1 VQSSVAGSP
10 RRFIG
15 FVDLRRRSL
24 ESGCFQSFR
33 GVQGTGSPRH
43 STGFARRV
51 RQINEG
57 AVWMKLMTFTA
68 PTPAQALKAAQLECG
83 EDALVVST
91 KQIRK
96 KSLTQ
101 PALYEVVVAIED
113 NPPAKSKK
121 DTRRVRPSSEKE
133 SEPKRSASKESDD
146 EVLLNISEA
155 ARQISQIANVASVSR
170 RPKVHVEVEEES
182 PSRGSGVEIDELK
195 AIKGE
200 LLKLSDKVKLIQ
212 NMVWEEK
219 RPAGSGT
226 VPPEFAEIYRI
237 AKNSGMDPVHL
248 DEIMR
253 LTLEH
258 MPLQMRS
265 STKTVRRYFKTL
277 LRKMVPVRIERELV
291 PPQKRIM
298 MLVGPTGVGKTT
310 TLAKLAARYA
320 YMMEK
325 KYKVGIITLDTY
337 RIGAV
342 EQLMQYAKMMRIGIE
357 AVVDP
362 PEFITA
368 LQTLQHMDII
378 LIDTVGSSQ
387 YDKQKIEK
395 LQQFL
400 STHTDVGI
408 DVSLVMGAPTKLED
422 LRAIYNNFSLL
433 GIDTLIF
440 TKLDETRGF
449 GNIFSLVYETEKP
462 VSYLST
468 GQEVP
473 DDLMCAD
480 SDYLVECLMES
491 MARKEGR

>member
-1 VQSSVAGSP
+1 
-10 RRFIG
+10 
-15 FVDLRRRSL
+15 
-24 ESGCFQSFR
+24 
-33 GVQGTGSPRH
+33 
-43 STGFARRV
+43 
-51 RQINEG
+51 
-57 AVWMKLMTFTA
+57 MKLMTFTA
-68 PTPAQALKAAQLECG
+68 PTPAQALKMAQQQCG

-101 PALYEVVVAIED
+101 SSLYEVVVAIE
-113 NPPAKSKK
+113 
-121 DTRRVRPSSEKE
+121 E
-133 SEPKRSASKESDD
+133 ASKAKRNRPKSGTGRADGFSDAKEEAPRQAKRAETKRRKRAID
-146 EVLLNISEA
+146 DSEEILVNISEA
-155 ARQISQIANVASVSR
+155 ARQISKIAQVEKSTPPEETKRTRVHTREQGRDVALSVS
-170 RPKVHVEVEEES
+170 PQEVE
-182 PSRGSGVEIDELK
+182 ELK
-195 AIKGE
+195 AIRSE
-200 LLKLSDKVKLIQ
+200 LSKLTDKVKLIQ

-219 RPAGSGT
+219 KPVASGAI
-226 VPPEFAEIYRI
+226 PPEFAEIYRI
-237 AKNSGMDPVHL
+237 AKKSGMDPQHL

-253 LTLEH
+253 LTLQH
-258 MPLQMRS
+258 MPMQMRTS
-265 STKTVRRYFKTL
+265 SETVRRYFQTL
-277 LRKMVPVRIERELV
+277 LRKMVPVRMEAKLV
-291 PPQKRIM
+291 PPQKKIM

-320 YMMEK
+320 YMVEK

-368 LQTLQHMDII
+368 LQALQHMDII

-387 YDKQKIEK
+387 YDKEKIDK

-400 STHTDVGI
+400 SSHTDIGI
-408 DVSLVMGAPTKLED
+408 DVNLVLGAPTKLED
-422 LRAIYNNFSLL
+422 LRIIYQNFSTL

-440 TKLDETRGF
+440 TKLDETDGF
-449 GNIFSLVYETEKP
+449 GNLFSLVYETEKP

-473 DDLMCAD
+473 DDLLRAD
-480 SDYLVECLMES
+480 SDYLVRSLM
-491 MARKEGR
+491 MGRARKGSA

>member
-1 VQSSVAGSP
+1 
-10 RRFIG
+10 
-15 FVDLRRRSL
+15 
-24 ESGCFQSFR
+24 
-33 GVQGTGSPRH
+33 
-43 STGFARRV
+43 
-51 RQINEG
+51 
-57 AVWMKLMTFTA
+57 MKLMTFTA
-68 PTPAQALKAAQLECG
+68 PTPAQALKAAQKECG

-101 PALYEVVVAIED
+101 PALYEVVVAVED
-113 NPPAKSKK
+113 VPTKRKAEKKRDEEKTEKKS
-121 DTRRVRPSSEKE
+121 DTRMMENPE
-133 SEPKRSASKESDD
+133 
-146 EVLLNISEA
+146 EVLVNISEA
-155 ARQISQIANVASVSR
+155 ARQISEIANVTKPETKKRA
-170 RPKVHVEVEEES
+170 KFDIKEEPLTTSEAKK
-182 PSRGSGVEIDELK
+182 EMEELQ

-200 LLKLSDKVKLIQ
+200 LFKLADKVKLIQ

-219 RPAGSGT
+219 KPAT
-226 VPPEFAEIYRI
+226 HTIPPEFAEIYRI
-237 AKNSGMDPVHL
+237 AKTSGMDGAHL

-258 MPLQMRS
+258 MPLQMRMS
-265 STKTVRRYFKTL
+265 SQTVRRYFRTL
-277 LRKMVPVRIERELV
+277 LRKMVPVRLEQELV
-291 PPQKRIM
+291 PPQKKVM

-320 YMMEK
+320 YLMEK

-387 YDKQKIEK
+387 YDKEKIDK

-400 STHTDVGI
+400 ASNNDVGI
-408 DVSLVMGAPTKLED
+408 DVNLVMGAPTKLED
-422 LRAIYNNFSLL
+422 MRAIYRNFSPL

-462 VSYLST
+462 VSYFSV

-480 SDYLVECLMES
+480 SDYLVEALMEGEVKKV
-491 MARKEGR
+491 RE

>member
-1 VQSSVAGSP
+1 
-10 RRFIG
+10 
-15 FVDLRRRSL
+15 
-24 ESGCFQSFR
+24 
-33 GVQGTGSPRH
+33 
-43 STGFARRV
+43 
-51 RQINEG
+51 
-57 AVWMKLMTFTA
+57 MTR
-68 PTPAQALKAAQLECG
+68 PEPSRKAKFEIKEEPVTT
-83 EDALVVST
+83 EDA
-91 KQIRK
+91 K
-96 KSLTQ
+96 K
-101 PALYEVVVAIED
+101 EME
-113 NPPAKSKK
+113 
-121 DTRRVRPSSEKE
+121 
-133 SEPKRSASKESDD
+133 
-146 EVLLNISEA
+146 
-155 ARQISQIANVASVSR
+155 
-170 RPKVHVEVEEES
+170 
-182 PSRGSGVEIDELK
+182 ELK
-195 AIKGE
+195 AIKSE
-200 LLKLSDKVKLIQ
+200 LFKLADKVKLIQ

-219 RPAGSGT
+219 KPLSGSI
-226 VPPEFAEIYRI
+226 PPEFAEIYRI
-237 AKNSGMDPVHL
+237 AKASGMDSVHL

-258 MPLQMRS
+258 MPLQMRMS
-265 STKTVRRYFKTL
+265 SKTVRRYFRTL
-277 LRKMVPVRIERELV
+277 LRKMVPVRLEQDLV
-291 PPQKRIM
+291 PPQKKIM

-320 YMMEK
+320 YLMEK

-387 YDKQKIEK
+387 YDKEKIDK

-400 STHTDVGI
+400 ASNNEVGI
-408 DVSLVMGAPTKLED
+408 DVNLVMGAPTKLED
-422 LRAIYNNFSLL
+422 LRAIYRNFSPL

-462 VSYLST
+462 ISYLSV

-480 SDYLVECLMES
+480 SDYLVESLME
-491 MARKEGR
+491 GRAKKGGA

>member
-1 VQSSVAGSP
+1 
-10 RRFIG
+10 
-15 FVDLRRRSL
+15 
-24 ESGCFQSFR
+24 
-33 GVQGTGSPRH
+33 
-43 STGFARRV
+43 
-51 RQINEG
+51 
-57 AVWMKLMTFTA
+57 MKLMTFTA
-68 PTPAQALKAAQLECG
+68 PSPAQALKAAQKECG
-83 EDALVVST
+83 EEALVVST

-96 KSLTQ
+96 KTLTQ

-113 NPPAKSKK
+113 RPQKAAPRQSMQSASAKKRDS
-121 DTRRVRPSSEKE
+121 TATAA
-133 SEPKRSASKESDD
+133 PKRSRSSRQEAED
-146 EVLLNISEA
+146 VLLNISEA
-155 ARQISQIANVASVSR
+155 AKEISKIANVAPAKQASKSK
-170 RPKVHVEVEEES
+170 PAFKVTEES
-182 PSRGSGVEIDELK
+182 VAVEAKESEALK
-195 AIKGE
+195 AIRKE
-200 LLKLSDKVKLIQ
+200 LTGLADRVKLIQ

-219 RPAGSGT
+219 KPAGGAI
-226 VPPEFAEIYRI
+226 PPEFAEIYRI
-237 AKNSGMDPVHL
+237 AKQSGMDPLHL

-265 STKTVRRYFKTL
+265 SSETVRRYFRTL
-277 LRKMVPVRIERELV
+277 LRKMVPVRLERPLV
-291 PPQKRIM
+291 PPQKKIM

-320 YMMEK
+320 YLMDK

-362 PEFITA
+362 PEFLTA
-368 LQTLQHMDII
+368 LQTLSHMDII

-387 YDKQKIEK
+387 YDKEKIEK

-400 STHTDVGI
+400 ATNHDVGI

-422 LRAIYNNFSLL
+422 LRAIYRNFSPL

-462 VSYLST
+462 VSYLSV

-473 DDLMCAD
+473 DDLMVAD
-480 SDYLVECLMES
+480 SDYLVECMMEGRARQP
-491 MARKEGR
+491 ARKPDGQGGAK

>member
-1 VQSSVAGSP
+1 
-10 RRFIG
+10 
-15 FVDLRRRSL
+15 
-24 ESGCFQSFR
+24 
-33 GVQGTGSPRH
+33 
-43 STGFARRV
+43 
-51 RQINEG
+51 
-57 AVWMKLMTFTA
+57 MKLMTFTA
-68 PTPAQALKAAQLECG
+68 PTPAQALKAAQQQCG

-96 KSLTQ
+96 KSLSQ

-113 NPPAKSKK
+113 TPPAKKRKK
-121 DTRRVRPSSEKE
+121 RETASAKETTEHAGRRKSEQLDD
-133 SEPKRSASKESDD
+133 SED
-146 EVLLNISEA
+146 VLVNISKA
-155 ARQISQIANVASVSR
+155 AREISQIANVSSSASPR
-170 RPKVHVEVEEES
+170 RPKVKIEVEEEDDFA
-182 PSRGSGVEIDELK
+182 PDKRIEMEELK
-195 AIKGE
+195 DIKGE
-200 LLKLSDKVKLIQ
+200 LLKLSDKIKLIQ

-219 RPAGSGT
+219 KPLQPGMI
-226 VPPEFAEIYRI
+226 PPEFAEIYRI
-237 AKNSGMDPVHL
+237 AKNSGMDSVHL

-277 LRKMVPVRIERELV
+277 LRKMVPVRIEREFS
-291 PPQKRIM
+291 PPQKRIL

-362 PEFITA
+362 PEFLTA

-400 STHTDVGI
+400 STHTDIGI

-422 LRAIYNNFSLL
+422 LRAIYNNFSIL

-480 SDYLVECLMES
+480 SDYLVECLME
-491 MARKEGR
+491 AKAGRESR

>member
-1 VQSSVAGSP
+1 
-10 RRFIG
+10 
-15 FVDLRRRSL
+15 
-24 ESGCFQSFR
+24 
-33 GVQGTGSPRH
+33 
-43 STGFARRV
+43 
-51 RQINEG
+51 
-57 AVWMKLMTFTA
+57 MKLMTFTA
-68 PTPAQALKAAQLECG
+68 PTPAQALKAAQRECG

-96 KSLTQ
+96 KSLSQ
-101 PALYEVVVAIED
+101 SALYEVVVAIED
-113 NPPAKSKK
+113 APPPKRDGKKAPASSKK
-121 DTRRVRPSSEKE
+121 DAVQAHGSEKQ
-133 SEPKRSASKESDD
+133 SLKESD
-146 EVLLNISEA
+146 EVFVNISEA
-155 ARQISQIANVASVSR
+155 ARQISRIANVSAPAS
-170 RPKVHVEVEEES
+170 RPRVKVEVHEDENYQKSPIEMEEL
-182 PSRGSGVEIDELK
+182 R
-195 AIKGE
+195 AIKSE
-200 LLKLSDKVKLIQ
+200 LVTLSDKIKLIQ

-219 RPAGSGT
+219 KPTQPGT
-226 VPPEFAEIYRI
+226 IPPEFAEIYRI
-237 AKNSGMDPVHL
+237 AKKSGMDQVHL

-265 STKTVRRYFKTL
+265 STQTVRRYFKTL

-291 PPQKRIM
+291 PPQKKIL

-320 YMMEK
+320 YMMDK

-362 PEFITA
+362 PEFLTA

-395 LQQFL
+395 LQLFL
-400 STHTDVGI
+400 SSHTEIGI

-422 LRAIYNNFSLL
+422 LRAIYTNFSLL

-462 VSYLST
+462 VSYFST

-480 SDYLVECLMES
+480 SDYLVECLME
-491 MARKEGR
+491 ARVKKESE

>member
-1 VQSSVAGSP
+1 
-10 RRFIG
+10 
-15 FVDLRRRSL
+15 
-24 ESGCFQSFR
+24 
-33 GVQGTGSPRH
+33 
-43 STGFARRV
+43 
-51 RQINEG
+51 
-57 AVWMKLMTFTA
+57 MKLMTFSA
-68 PTPAQALKAAQLECG
+68 PTPAQALKAAQKECG

-96 KSLTQ
+96 KTLTQ

-113 NPPAKSKK
+113 APQKK
-121 DTRRVRPSSEKE
+121 
-133 SEPKRSASKESDD
+133 ASKRAAKEPSAPGAASKTRKSRSSAAPE
-146 EVLLNISEA
+146 EVLVNISEA
-155 ARQISQIANVASVSR
+155 ARQISEIANVTKEEKPAS
-170 RPKVHVEVEEES
+170 RPKFAVKEEPE
-182 PSRGSGVEIDELK
+182 PVKPAIAAPEMEELG
-195 AIKGE
+195 AIKKE
-200 LLKLSDKVKLIQ
+200 LFKLADKVKLIQ

-219 RPAGSGT
+219 KPSSGT
-226 VPPEFAEIYRI
+226 IPPEFAEIYRI
-237 AKNSGMDPVHL
+237 AKKSGMDPHHL

-258 MPLQMRS
+258 MPLQMRTS
-265 STKTVRRYFKTL
+265 SETVRRYFRTL
-277 LRKMVPVRIERELV
+277 LRKMVPVRLESDLT
-291 PPQKRIM
+291 PPQKKVM

-320 YMMEK
+320 YLMER

-368 LQTLQHMDII
+368 LQTLSHMDII

-387 YDKQKIEK
+387 YDKEKIDK

-400 STHTDVGI
+400 ASNSDVGI
-408 DVSLVMGAPTKLED
+408 DVSLVLGAPTKLED
-422 LRAIYNNFSLL
+422 LRAIYTNFSPL

-462 VSYLST
+462 VSYLSV

-473 DDLMCAD
+473 DDLRCAD
-480 SDYLVECLMES
+480 SDYLVECLMEGRADKTRPE
-491 MARKEGR
+491 MGRKR

>member
-1 VQSSVAGSP
+1 
-10 RRFIG
+10 
-15 FVDLRRRSL
+15 
-24 ESGCFQSFR
+24 
-33 GVQGTGSPRH
+33 
-43 STGFARRV
+43 
-51 RQINEG
+51 
-57 AVWMKLMTFTA
+57 MKLMTFTA
-68 PTPAQALKAAQLECG
+68 PTPAEALKAAQQECG

-96 KSLTQ
+96 KSLSQ

-113 NPPAKSKK
+113 TPPAKRKK
-121 DTRRVRPSSEKE
+121 SDRERVKEPSSRGSGEKRE
-133 SEPKRSASKESDD
+133 RQTPHED
-146 EVLLNISEA
+146 VLVNISKA
-155 ARQISQIANVASVSR
+155 AKEISEIANVSTPDHG
-170 RPKVHVEVEEES
+170 RPRVKVEVEEEKS
-182 PSRGSGVEIDELK
+182 ASCDKGMEMEELK
-195 AIKGE
+195 QIKGE
-200 LLKLSDKVKLIQ
+200 LLKLSDKIKLIQ

-219 RPAGSGT
+219 KPLNSGMI
-226 VPPEFAEIYRI
+226 PPEFAEIYRI
-237 AKNSGMDPVHL
+237 AKNSGMDAVHL

-291 PPQKRIM
+291 PPQKRIL

-342 EQLMQYAKMMRIGIE
+342 EQLMKYAKMMRIGIE

-362 PEFITA
+362 PEFLTA
-368 LQTLQHMDII
+368 LQALRHMDII

-400 STHTDVGI
+400 SSNTDVGI

-422 LRAIYNNFSLL
+422 LRAIYNNFSIL

-491 MARKEGR
+491 GTGKVRR

>member
-1 VQSSVAGSP
+1 
-10 RRFIG
+10 
-15 FVDLRRRSL
+15 
-24 ESGCFQSFR
+24 
-33 GVQGTGSPRH
+33 
-43 STGFARRV
+43 
-51 RQINEG
+51 
-57 AVWMKLMTFTA
+57 MKLMTFTA
-68 PTPAQALKAAQLECG
+68 PTPAQALKAAQKECG

-113 NPPAKSKK
+113 VPPKGQRAKKP
-121 DTRRVRPSSEKE
+121 DAGTRAARGKE
-133 SEPKRSASKESDD
+133 ASARMMDD
-146 EVLLNISEA
+146 PEEVLVNISEA
-155 ARQISQIANVASVSR
+155 ARQISEIASVTR
-170 RPKVHVEVEEES
+170 PETTQKPAARPKFAVEEE
-182 PSRGSGVEIDELK
+182 PMATPEAAQKEMEELK

-200 LLKLSDKVKLIQ
+200 LMKLADKVKLIQ

-219 RPAGSGT
+219 RPTSNGAI
-226 VPPEFAEIYRI
+226 PPEFAEIYRI
-237 AKNSGMDPVHL
+237 AKQSGMDAGHL

-258 MPLQMRS
+258 MPLQMRTS
-265 STKTVRRYFKTL
+265 SETVRRYFRTL
-277 LRKMVPVRIERELV
+277 LRKMVPVRLERELV
-291 PPQKRIM
+291 PPQKKVM

-320 YMMEK
+320 YLMEK

-362 PEFITA
+362 PEFLTA
-368 LQTLQHMDII
+368 LQTLSHMDII

-387 YDKQKIEK
+387 YDKEKIDK

-400 STHTDVGI
+400 ASNTDVGI

-422 LRAIYNNFSLL
+422 LRAIYRNFSPL

-462 VSYLST
+462 VSYLSV

-473 DDLMCAD
+473 DDLMKAD
-480 SDYLVECLMES
+480 SDYLVECLMEGY
-491 MARKEGR
+491 AKKERR

>member
-1 VQSSVAGSP
+1 
-10 RRFIG
+10 
-15 FVDLRRRSL
+15 
-24 ESGCFQSFR
+24 
-33 GVQGTGSPRH
+33 
-43 STGFARRV
+43 
-51 RQINEG
+51 
-57 AVWMKLMTFTA
+57 MTFTA
-68 PTPAQALKAAQLECG
+68 PTPAQALKAAQKECG

-96 KSLTQ
+96 KTLTQ

-113 NPPAKSKK
+113 VPPKKGETRKASSGADAAKRGGAGRQ
-121 DTRRVRPSSEKE
+121 DPE
-133 SEPKRSASKESDD
+133 
-146 EVLLNISEA
+146 EVLVNISEA
-155 ARQISQIANVASVSR
+155 ARQISEIASVT
-170 RPKVHVEVEEES
+170 RPEQPPARSPKARFAVEEE
-182 PSRGSGVEIDELK
+182 PLADAETAKKEMEELK
-195 AIKGE
+195 AIRGE
-200 LLKLSDKVKLIQ
+200 LSKLADKVKLIQ

-219 RPAGSGT
+219 RPASNGNI
-226 VPPEFAEIYRI
+226 PPEFAEIYRI
-237 AKNSGMDPVHL
+237 ARQSGMDAAHL

-258 MPLQMRS
+258 MPLQMRTS
-265 STKTVRRYFKTL
+265 SETVRRYFRTL
-277 LRKMVPVRIERELV
+277 LRKMVPVRLERELV
-291 PPQKRIM
+291 PPQKKIM

-320 YMMEK
+320 YLMEK

-387 YDKQKIEK
+387 YDKEKIDK

-400 STHTDVGI
+400 ATNTDVGI

-422 LRAIYNNFSLL
+422 LRAIYRNFSPL

-462 VSYLST
+462 LSYLSV

-473 DDLMCAD
+473 DDLLRAD
-480 SDYLVECLMES
+480 SDYLVECLMEGR
-491 MARKEGR
+491 ARKERK

>member
-1 VQSSVAGSP
+1 
-10 RRFIG
+10 
-15 FVDLRRRSL
+15 
-24 ESGCFQSFR
+24 
-33 GVQGTGSPRH
+33 
-43 STGFARRV
+43 
-51 RQINEG
+51 
-57 AVWMKLMTFTA
+57 MKLMTFTA
-68 PTPAQALKAAQLECG
+68 PTPAQALKAAQLQCG

-96 KSLTQ
+96 KSLSQ
-101 PALYEVVVAIED
+101 PALYEVVVAIEESTSNKQD
-113 NPPAKSKK
+113 ARMKQAGSSDGGKK
-121 DTRRVRPSSEKE
+121 AASAS
-133 SEPKRSASKESDD
+133 PKRGQARRERPQRSTGAMDD
-146 EVLLNISEA
+146 PEEVLVHISEA
-155 ARQISQIANVASVSR
+155 ARQISEIAQVEKSGPR
-170 RPKVHVEVEEES
+170 TETKRPRVHVEVEEE
-182 PSRGSGVEIDELK
+182 PSSRSMQEFEELK
-195 AIKGE
+195 AIRSE
-200 LLKLSDKVKLIQ
+200 LGKLADKVKLIQ

-219 RPAGSGT
+219 KPAST
-226 VPPEFAEIYRI
+226 DTIPPEFAEIYRI
-237 AKNSGMDPVHL
+237 AKKSGMDPLHL

-258 MPLQMRS
+258 MPLQMRTS
-265 STKTVRRYFKTL
+265 SETVRRYFQTL
-277 LRKMVPVRIERELV
+277 LRKMVPVRLEAELV
-291 PPQKRIM
+291 PPQKKIM

-387 YDKQKIEK
+387 YDKEKIEK

-408 DVSLVMGAPTKLED
+408 DVNLVLGAPTKLDD
-422 LRAIYNNFSLL
+422 LRTIYRNFSPL

-449 GNIFSLVYETEKP
+449 GNLFSLVYETEKP
-462 VSYLST
+462 VSYLSV

-473 DDLMCAD
+473 DDLLRAD
-480 SDYLVECLMES
+480 SDYLVRSLMT
-491 MARKEGR
+491 GRAEKSGL

>member
-1 VQSSVAGSP
+1 
-10 RRFIG
+10 
-15 FVDLRRRSL
+15 
-24 ESGCFQSFR
+24 
-33 GVQGTGSPRH
+33 
-43 STGFARRV
+43 
-51 RQINEG
+51 
-57 AVWMKLMTFTA
+57 MKLMTFTA
-68 PTPAQALKAAQLECG
+68 PTPAQALKAAQKECG

-96 KSLTQ
+96 KSLAQ

-113 NPPAKSKK
+113 VPQKK
-121 DTRRVRPSSEKE
+121 PVKKGSQ
-133 SEPKRSASKESDD
+133 KRSVTKRTDD
-146 EVLLNISEA
+146 RIMENPEEVLVNISEA
-155 ARQISQIANVASVSR
+155 ARQISEIANVEKPETQQKA
-170 RPKVHVEVEEES
+170 KFEIEEETVS
-182 PSRGSGVEIDELK
+182 EPVSKQEMEELK
-195 AIKGE
+195 AIKSE
-200 LLKLSDKVKLIQ
+200 LFKLADKVKLIQ

-219 RPAGSGT
+219 KPLSHT
-226 VPPEFAEIYRI
+226 IPPEFAEIYRI
-237 AKNSGMDPVHL
+237 AKTSGMDGIHL

-258 MPLQMRS
+258 MPLQMRTS
-265 STKTVRRYFKTL
+265 SQTVRRYFRTL
-277 LRKMVPVRIERELV
+277 LRKMVPVRLEQDLV
-291 PPQKRIM
+291 PPQKKIM

-310 TLAKLAARYA
+310 TQAKLAARYA
-320 YMMEK
+320 YLMEK

-387 YDKQKIEK
+387 YDKEKIDK

-400 STHTDVGI
+400 ASNNDVGI
-408 DVSLVMGAPTKLED
+408 DVNLVMGAPTKLED
-422 LRAIYNNFSLL
+422 LRAIYRNFAPL

-462 VSYLST
+462 VSYLSV

-473 DDLMCAD
+473 DDLICAD
-480 SDYLVECLMES
+480 SDYLVECLMVGQ
-491 MARKEGR
+491 AKKGRQ

>member
-1 VQSSVAGSP
+1 
-10 RRFIG
+10 
-15 FVDLRRRSL
+15 
-24 ESGCFQSFR
+24 
-33 GVQGTGSPRH
+33 
-43 STGFARRV
+43 
-51 RQINEG
+51 
-57 AVWMKLMTFTA
+57 MKLMTFTA
-68 PTPAQALKAAQLECG
+68 PTPGEALKAAQKACG

-101 PALYEVVVAIED
+101 PALYEVVVAIE
-113 NPPAKSKK
+113 NEPPAKKEPQPERVAAS
-121 DTRRVRPSSEKE
+121 TRGA
-133 SEPKRSASKESDD
+133 ASTRKTPAEE
-146 EVLLNISEA
+146 EVLVNISEA
-155 ARQISQIANVASVSR
+155 ARQISELTGTPKATR
-170 RPKVHVEVEEES
+170 RTEPSQKFRIREEPAPAAKSDAEN
-182 PSRGSGVEIDELK
+182 EELK

-200 LLKLSDKVKLIQ
+200 LSQLADRIKLIQ
-212 NMVWEEK
+212 NMVWDEK
-219 RPAGSGT
+219 RPASAAI
-226 VPPEFAEIYRI
+226 PPEFAEIYRL
-237 AKNSGMDPVHL
+237 ARQSGMDAAHL

-258 MPLQMRS
+258 MPLQMRT
-265 STKTVRRYFKTL
+265 STQKVRRYFRTL
-277 LRKMVPVRIERELV
+277 LRNMVPVRLETELT

-320 YMMEK
+320 YMLER

-362 PEFITA
+362 PEFTTA
-368 LQTLQHMDII
+368 LQTLRHMDII

-400 STHTDVGI
+400 AADDGVAI

-422 LRAIYNNFSLL
+422 LRAIYRNFSPL

-440 TKLDETRGF
+440 TKLDETRGY
-449 GNIFSLVYETEKP
+449 GNLFSLVYETEKP
-462 VSYLST
+462 VSYFST

-473 DDLMCAD
+473 DDLMCANND
-480 SDYLVECLMES
+480 FLVDCLLEDKCPG
-491 MARKEGR
+491 AKG

>member
-1 VQSSVAGSP
+1 
-10 RRFIG
+10 
-15 FVDLRRRSL
+15 
-24 ESGCFQSFR
+24 
-33 GVQGTGSPRH
+33 
-43 STGFARRV
+43 
-51 RQINEG
+51 
-57 AVWMKLMTFTA
+57 MKLMTFTA
-68 PTPAQALKAAQLECG
+68 PTPAQALKAAQQECG

-96 KSLTQ
+96 KTLSQ
-101 PALYEVVVAIED
+101 PALYEVVVAVED
-113 NPPAKSKK
+113 APRKAQKRSKPAA
-121 DTRRVRPSSEKE
+121 SEKA
-133 SEPKRSASKESDD
+133 SAPRENVRASRPADD
-146 EVLLNISEA
+146 PEEVLVNISEA
-155 ARQISQIANVASVSR
+155 ARQISEIANVT
-170 RPKVHVEVEEES
+170 RPEPRSAAPKFQVTEEPAAAPEAAK
-182 PSRGSGVEIDELK
+182 REMEELK

-200 LLKLSDKVKLIQ
+200 LIKLADKVKLIQ
-212 NMVWEEK
+212 HMVWEEK
-219 RPAGSGT
+219 KPSANGAI
-226 VPPEFAEIYRI
+226 PPEFAEIYRI
-237 AKNSGMDPVHL
+237 AKQSGMDPGHL

-258 MPLQMRS
+258 MPLQMRTS
-265 STKTVRRYFKTL
+265 SETVRRYFRTL
-277 LRKMVPVRIERELV
+277 LRKMVPVRLERELV
-291 PPQKRIM
+291 PPQKKIM

-320 YMMEK
+320 YLMEK

-362 PEFITA
+362 PEFLTA
-368 LQTLQHMDII
+368 LQTLSHMDII

-387 YDKQKIEK
+387 YDKEKIDK

-400 STHTDVGI
+400 ASNTDVGI

-422 LRAIYNNFSLL
+422 LRAIYRNFSPL

-462 VSYLST
+462 LSYLSV

-473 DDLMCAD
+473 DDLLKAD
-480 SDYLVECLMES
+480 SDYLVECLMEGR
-491 MARKEGR
+491 ARKVKR

>member
-1 VQSSVAGSP
+1 
-10 RRFIG
+10 
-15 FVDLRRRSL
+15 
-24 ESGCFQSFR
+24 
-33 GVQGTGSPRH
+33 
-43 STGFARRV
+43 
-51 RQINEG
+51 
-57 AVWMKLMTFTA
+57 MKLMTFTA
-68 PTPAQALKAAQLECG
+68 PTPAQALKAAQQECG

-96 KSLTQ
+96 KSLSQ

-113 NPPAKSKK
+113 APPAK
-121 DTRRVRPSSEKE
+121 RRNRMKE
-133 SEPKRSASKESDD
+133 EAADVAPKRERSRTKRGGEDAE
-146 EVLLNISEA
+146 EVLVNISEA
-155 ARQISQIANVASVSR
+155 ARQISQIANVASPKP
-170 RPKVHVEVEEES
+170 RPKVHVEVEEDES
-182 PSRGSGVEIDELK
+182 SALRQRMEMDELK

-219 RPAGSGT
+219 KPSGPGM

-237 AKNSGMDPVHL
+237 AKKSGMDPLHL

-265 STKTVRRYFKTL
+265 STQTVRRYFKTL

-291 PPQKRIM
+291 PPQKRIS

-368 LQTLQHMDII
+368 LQALQHMDII

-462 VSYLST
+462 VSYLSI

-473 DDLMCAD
+473 DDIMCAD

-491 MARKEGR
+491 RAKRESR

>member
-1 VQSSVAGSP
+1 M
-10 RRFIG
+10 R
-15 FVDLRRRSL
+15 
-24 ESGCFQSFR
+24 
-33 GVQGTGSPRH
+33 
-43 STGFARRV
+43 
-51 RQINEG
+51 
-57 AVWMKLMTFTA
+57 LMTFTA
-68 PTPAQALKAAQLECG
+68 PTPAQALKAAQKECG

-96 KSLTQ
+96 RTLTQ

-113 NPPAKSKK
+113 APTSRSVPRRSEREK
-121 DTRRVRPSSEKE
+121 TREERGGSGGREME
-133 SEPKRSASKESDD
+133 SPE
-146 EVLLNISEA
+146 EVLVNISEA
-155 ARQISQIANVASVSR
+155 ARQISEIANVTEREPSKPKREDRVSTKER
-170 RPKVHVEVEEES
+170 DFVGISEMAREME
-182 PSRGSGVEIDELK
+182 ELK
-195 AIKGE
+195 AIKSE
-200 LLKLSDKVKLIQ
+200 LFKLADKVKLIQ

-219 RPAGSGT
+219 KPASVGNI
-226 VPPEFAEIYRI
+226 PPEFAEIYRI
-237 AKNSGMDPVHL
+237 ARNSGMDPVHL

-258 MPLQMRS
+258 MPLQMRMS
-265 STKTVRRYFKTL
+265 SETVRRYFRTL
-277 LRKMVPVRIERELV
+277 LRKMVPVRLEQDFV
-291 PPQKRIM
+291 PPQKKIM

-320 YMMEK
+320 YLMEK

-387 YDKQKIEK
+387 YDKEKIEK

-400 STHTDVGI
+400 ASNKDVGI
-408 DVSLVMGAPTKLED
+408 DVSLVLGAPTKLED
-422 LRAIYNNFSLL
+422 LRTIYRNFFPL

-462 VSYLST
+462 ISYLSI

-473 DDLMCAD
+473 DDLLHAD
-480 SDYLVECLMES
+480 SDYLVRCLMEGE
-491 MARKEGR
+491 AKRGGE

>member
-1 VQSSVAGSP
+1 
-10 RRFIG
+10 
-15 FVDLRRRSL
+15 
-24 ESGCFQSFR
+24 
-33 GVQGTGSPRH
+33 
-43 STGFARRV
+43 
-51 RQINEG
+51 
-57 AVWMKLMTFTA
+57 MKLMTFTA

-96 KSLTQ
+96 KSLSQ
-101 PALYEVVVAIED
+101 SALYEVVVAIED
-113 NPPAKSKK
+113 TPPAKRKNVTKEESS
-121 DTRRVRPSSEKE
+121 DTARKRRGGRRKTKE
-133 SEPKRSASKESDD
+133 EDSD
-146 EVLLNISEA
+146 EVLVNISEA
-155 ARQISQIANVASVSR
+155 ARQISQIANVSAPKP
-170 RPKVHVEVEEES
+170 RPKVHVEVEEEERFDKQ
-182 PSRGSGVEIDELK
+182 PQMEMEELK

-200 LLKLSDKVKLIQ
+200 LLKLSDKIKLIQ

-219 RPAGSGT
+219 KPAGPGT

-237 AKNSGMDPVHL
+237 AKKSGMDPVHL

-265 STKTVRRYFKTL
+265 STQTVRRYFKTL
-277 LRKMVPVRIERELV
+277 LRKMVPIRIERELV
-291 PPQKRIM
+291 PPQKRIL

-400 STHTDVGI
+400 STHTEIGI

-462 VSYLST
+462 VSYLSI

-480 SDYLVECLMES
+480 SDYLVECLMEATAKKGS
-491 MARKEGR
+491 R

>member
-1 VQSSVAGSP
+1 M
-10 RRFIG
+10 R
-15 FVDLRRRSL
+15 
-24 ESGCFQSFR
+24 
-33 GVQGTGSPRH
+33 
-43 STGFARRV
+43 
-51 RQINEG
+51 
-57 AVWMKLMTFTA
+57 LMTFTA
-68 PTPAQALKAAQLECG
+68 PTPAQALKAAQKECG
-83 EDALVVST
+83 EEALVVST

-101 PALYEVVVAIED
+101 PALYEVVVAIEEKPEKGRERQPRND
-113 NPPAKSKK
+113 RSDAGERKSPRKGAAA
-121 DTRRVRPSSEKE
+121 
-133 SEPKRSASKESDD
+133 SARDAE
-146 EVLLNISEA
+146 EVLVNISEA
-155 ARQISQIANVASVSR
+155 ARQISEIASVTRQETPQNSR
-170 RPKVHVEVEEES
+170 TARPKFEIEEE
-182 PSRGSGVEIDELK
+182 PLVTPAAVVKEMEELK

-200 LLKLSDKVKLIQ
+200 LAKLADKVKLIQ

-219 RPAGSGT
+219 RPPTNGAI
-226 VPPEFAEIYRI
+226 PPEFAEIYRI
-237 AKNSGMDPVHL
+237 AKQSGMDSAHL

-258 MPLQMRS
+258 MPLQMRTS
-265 STKTVRRYFKTL
+265 SETVRRYFRTL
-277 LRKMVPVRIERELV
+277 LRKMVPVRLERELV

-320 YMMEK
+320 YLMEK

-387 YDKQKIEK
+387 YDKEKIDK

-400 STHTDVGI
+400 ASNSDVGI

-422 LRAIYNNFSLL
+422 LRAIYRNFSIL

-462 VSYLST
+462 VSYLSV

-473 DDLMCAD
+473 DDLLRAD
-480 SDYLVECLMES
+480 SDYLVECLMEGR
-491 MARKEGR
+491 ARKEPR

>member
-1 VQSSVAGSP
+1 
-10 RRFIG
+10 
-15 FVDLRRRSL
+15 
-24 ESGCFQSFR
+24 
-33 GVQGTGSPRH
+33 
-43 STGFARRV
+43 
-51 RQINEG
+51 
-57 AVWMKLMTFTA
+57 MKLMTFTA
-68 PTPAQALKAAQLECG
+68 PTPAQALKAAQKECG

-96 KSLTQ
+96 KTLSQ

-113 NPPAKSKK
+113 TPPKKTPAKEAA
-121 DTRRVRPSSEKE
+121 TAGG
-133 SEPKRSASKESDD
+133 PKRRMDEKMMENPE
-146 EVLLNISEA
+146 EVLVNISEA
-155 ARQISQIANVASVSR
+155 ARQISEIANVT
-170 RPKVHVEVEEES
+170 RPE
-182 PSRGSGVEIDELK
+182 PSRKAKKAKFEIKEEPVTTEDAKKEMEELK
-195 AIKGE
+195 AIKSE
-200 LLKLSDKVKLIQ
+200 LFKLADKVKLIQ

-219 RPAGSGT
+219 KPLSGSI
-226 VPPEFAEIYRI
+226 PPEFAEIYRI
-237 AKNSGMDPVHL
+237 AKASGMDSVHL

-258 MPLQMRS
+258 MPLQMRMS
-265 STKTVRRYFKTL
+265 SKTVRRYFRTL
-277 LRKMVPVRIERELV
+277 LRKMVPVRLEQDLV
-291 PPQKRIM
+291 PPQKKIM

-320 YMMEK
+320 YLMEK

-387 YDKQKIEK
+387 YDKEKIEK

-400 STHTDVGI
+400 ASNNEVGI
-408 DVSLVMGAPTKLED
+408 DVNLVMGAPTKLED
-422 LRAIYNNFSLL
+422 LRAIYRNFSPL

-462 VSYLST
+462 ISYLSV

-480 SDYLVECLMES
+480 SDYLVESLME
-491 MARKEGR
+491 GRAKKGGA

>member
-1 VQSSVAGSP
+1 MRLLS
-10 RRFIG
+10 
-15 FVDLRRRSL
+15 
-24 ESGCFQSFR
+24 
-33 GVQGTGSPRH
+33 
-43 STGFARRV
+43 
-51 RQINEG
+51 
-57 AVWMKLMTFTA
+57 FTA
-68 PTPAQALKAAQLECG
+68 PTPAQALKAAQKECG

-91 KQIRK
+91 KQLQK

-101 PALYEVVVAIED
+101 PAMYEVVVAVED
-113 NPPAKSKK
+113 RPETKKPERKSAMTKSKAKS
-121 DTRRVRPSSEKE
+121 RRTAAA
-133 SEPKRSASKESDD
+133 ASQPPE
-146 EVLLNISEA
+146 EVLVNISEA
-155 ARQISQIANVASVSR
+155 ARQISEIANVTR
-170 RPKVHVEVEEES
+170 EERPERPKFAVEEEPVA
-182 PSRGSGVEIDELK
+182 PSRNVETAKEMEELS
-195 AIKGE
+195 AIKKE
-200 LLKLSDKVKLIQ
+200 LFKLADKVKLIQ

-219 RPAGSGT
+219 KPLSQT
-226 VPPEFAEIYRI
+226 IPPEFAEIYRI
-237 AKNSGMDPVHL
+237 AKNSGMDPHHL

-258 MPLQMRS
+258 MPLQMRTS
-265 STKTVRRYFKTL
+265 SETVRRYFRTL
-277 LRKMVPVRIERELV
+277 LRKMVPVRLESDLK
-291 PPQKRIM
+291 PPQKKIM

-310 TLAKLAARYA
+310 TLAKLATRYA
-320 YMMEK
+320 YMMER

-368 LQTLQHMDII
+368 LQTLSHMDIV

-387 YDKQKIEK
+387 YDKEKIDK

-400 STHTDVGI
+400 ASNTDVGI
-408 DVSLVMGAPTKLED
+408 DVSLVLGAPTKLED
-422 LRAIYNNFSLL
+422 LRTIYQNFSPL

-462 VSYLST
+462 VSYLSV

-473 DDLMCAD
+473 DDLRCAD
-480 SDYLVECLMES
+480 SDYLVECLMEGR
-491 MARKEGR
+491 ARKEKR

>member
-1 VQSSVAGSP
+1 
-10 RRFIG
+10 
-15 FVDLRRRSL
+15 
-24 ESGCFQSFR
+24 
-33 GVQGTGSPRH
+33 
-43 STGFARRV
+43 
-51 RQINEG
+51 
-57 AVWMKLMTFTA
+57 MKLMTFTA
-68 PTPAQALKAAQLECG
+68 PTPAQALKVAQKECG

-96 KSLTQ
+96 KTLTQ

-113 NPPAKSKK
+113 APQRKRKGEARQESKK
-121 DTRRVRPSSEKE
+121 ERSHPSHRSESPE
-133 SEPKRSASKESDD
+133 
-146 EVLLNISEA
+146 EVLVNISEA
-155 ARQISQIANVASVSR
+155 ARQISEIANVADEKPSASR
-170 RPKVHVEVEEES
+170 RKKASFTIEEEPGRVVS
-182 PSRGSGVEIDELK
+182 AMEMEELK

-200 LLKLSDKVKLIQ
+200 LSKLADKVKLIQ
-212 NMVWEEK
+212 HMVWEEK
-219 RPAGSGT
+219 KPSQQI
-226 VPPEFAEIYRI
+226 PPEFAEIYRI
-237 AKNSGMDPVHL
+237 AKKSGMDEGHL

-258 MPLQMRS
+258 MPLQMRHS
-265 STKTVRRYFKTL
+265 SETVRRYFRTL
-277 LRKMVPVRIERELV
+277 LRKMVPVRLEQPLV
-291 PPQKRIM
+291 PPQKKVM

-320 YMMEK
+320 YLMEK
-325 KYKVGIITLDTY
+325 KYKVGIVTLDTY

-368 LQTLQHMDII
+368 LQTLSHMDII

-387 YDKQKIEK
+387 YDKEKIDK

-400 STHTDVGI
+400 ASNNDVGI
-408 DVSLVMGAPTKLED
+408 DVNLVLGAPTKLED
-422 LRAIYNNFSLL
+422 LRTIYRNFSPL

-462 VSYLST
+462 VSYLSV

-473 DDLMCAD
+473 DDLLCAD
-480 SDYLVECLMES
+480 SDYLVECLMEGE
-491 MARKEGR
+491 AKRGTK

>member
-1 VQSSVAGSP
+1 
-10 RRFIG
+10 
-15 FVDLRRRSL
+15 
-24 ESGCFQSFR
+24 
-33 GVQGTGSPRH
+33 
-43 STGFARRV
+43 
-51 RQINEG
+51 
-57 AVWMKLMTFTA
+57 MKLMTFTA

-113 NPPAKSKK
+113 RPPSKRESSAGRKSSGQ
-121 DTRRVRPSSEKE
+121 VRSSG
-133 SEPKRSASKESDD
+133 SRKRAAEAEDD
-146 EVLLNISEA
+146 EVLVNISEA
-155 ARQISQIANVASVSR
+155 AREISQIANLSGSGAHR
-170 RPKVHVEVEEES
+170 RPRVKVEVEEDEGA
-182 PSRGSGVEIDELK
+182 RVHREIEASELK

-200 LLKLSDKVKLIQ
+200 LMKLSDKIKLIQ

-219 RPAGSGT
+219 RPLQTG
-226 VPPEFAEIYRI
+226 VIPPEFAEIYRL
-237 AKNSGMDPVHL
+237 AKKSGMDSVHL

-265 STKTVRRYFKTL
+265 SSKTVRRYFKTL
-277 LRKMVPVRIERELV
+277 LRKMVPVRIERELT

-362 PEFITA
+362 PEFIAA
-368 LQTLQHMDII
+368 LQALQHMDII

-400 STHTDVGI
+400 STHTDIGI
-408 DVSLVMGAPTKLED
+408 DVSLVMSAPTKLED
-422 LRAIYNNFSLL
+422 LRAIYENFSLL

-491 MARKEGR
+491 TAGKERR

>member
-1 VQSSVAGSP
+1 
-10 RRFIG
+10 
-15 FVDLRRRSL
+15 
-24 ESGCFQSFR
+24 
-33 GVQGTGSPRH
+33 
-43 STGFARRV
+43 
-51 RQINEG
+51 
-57 AVWMKLMTFTA
+57 MTFTA
-68 PTPAQALKAAQLECG
+68 PTPAQALKAAQQECG

-96 KSLTQ
+96 KSLSQT
-101 PALYEVVVAIED
+101 ALYEVVVAIED
-113 NPPAKSKK
+113 TPPEKRKKSKTVRAKEPSFQEKGVKK
-121 DTRRVRPSSEKE
+121 DPQNVHE
-133 SEPKRSASKESDD
+133 D
-146 EVLLNISEA
+146 VLVNISKA
-155 ARQISQIANVASVSR
+155 AKEISEIANISTPVR
-170 RPKVHVEVEEES
+170 ERPKVKVEVEEDVGASFDKRMEM
-182 PSRGSGVEIDELK
+182 EELK
-195 AIKGE
+195 DIKGE
-200 LLKLSDKVKLIQ
+200 LLKLSDKIKLIQ

-219 RPAGSGT
+219 KPLQPG
-226 VPPEFAEIYRI
+226 VIPPEFAEIYRI
-237 AKNSGMDPVHL
+237 AKNSGMDAVHL

-277 LRKMVPVRIERELV
+277 LRKMVPIRIERELV
-291 PPQKRIM
+291 PPQKRIL

-320 YMMEK
+320 YMMDK

-362 PEFITA
+362 PEFLTA
-368 LQTLQHMDII
+368 LQALRHMDII

-400 STHTDVGI
+400 SSNTDVGI

-422 LRAIYNNFSLL
+422 LRAIYNNFSIL

-462 VSYLST
+462 VSYLSI

-480 SDYLVECLMES
+480 SDYLVECLME
-491 MARKEGR
+491 AKAEKERR

>member
-1 VQSSVAGSP
+1 
-10 RRFIG
+10 
-15 FVDLRRRSL
+15 
-24 ESGCFQSFR
+24 
-33 GVQGTGSPRH
+33 
-43 STGFARRV
+43 
-51 RQINEG
+51 
-57 AVWMKLMTFTA
+57 MKLMTFTA
-68 PTPAQALKAAQLECG
+68 PTPAQALKAAQQECG

-96 KSLTQ
+96 KTLTQ

-113 NPPAKSKK
+113 VPPEKSGA
-121 DTRRVRPSSEKE
+121 DT
-133 SEPKRSASKESDD
+133 RSASKKRTAKKESAKRTEDPE
-146 EVLLNISEA
+146 EVLVNISEA
-155 ARQISQIANVASVSR
+155 ARQISEIANVT
-170 RPKVHVEVEEES
+170 RPETPKQKPRFAVEEEPLVS
-182 PSRGSGVEIDELK
+182 PEAARKEMEELK
-195 AIKGE
+195 AIRGE
-200 LLKLSDKVKLIQ
+200 LSKLADKVKLIQ

-219 RPAGSGT
+219 KPLANGAI
-226 VPPEFAEIYRI
+226 PPEFAEIYRI
-237 AKNSGMDPVHL
+237 AKQSGMDPAHL

-258 MPLQMRS
+258 MPLQMRTS
-265 STKTVRRYFKTL
+265 SETVRRYFRTL
-277 LRKMVPVRIERELV
+277 LRKMVPVRLERELV
-291 PPQKRIM
+291 PPQKKIM

-320 YMMEK
+320 YLMEK

-362 PEFITA
+362 PEFLTA
-368 LQTLQHMDII
+368 LQTLRHMDII

-387 YDKQKIEK
+387 YDKEKIDK

-400 STHTDVGI
+400 ATDNDVNI
-408 DVSLVMGAPTKLED
+408 DVNLVLGAPTKLEE
-422 LRAIYNNFSLL
+422 LRAIYRNFSIL

-462 VSYLST
+462 VSYLSV

-473 DDLMCAD
+473 DDLLEAD
-480 SDYLVECLMES
+480 RDYLVDCLMEGK
-491 MARKEGR
+491 AERGRR

>member
-1 VQSSVAGSP
+1 
-10 RRFIG
+10 
-15 FVDLRRRSL
+15 
-24 ESGCFQSFR
+24 
-33 GVQGTGSPRH
+33 
-43 STGFARRV
+43 
-51 RQINEG
+51 
-57 AVWMKLMTFTA
+57 MKLMTFTA
-68 PTPAQALKAAQLECG
+68 PTPAQALKAAQQECG

-96 KSLTQ
+96 KSLSQ

-113 NPPAKSKK
+113 SAPKKSLRKK
-121 DTRRVRPSSEKE
+121 DEEPIPSRKRAQ
-133 SEPKRSASKESDD
+133 KRSEREHED
-146 EVLLNISEA
+146 VLVSISEA
-155 ARQISQIANVASVSR
+155 AKEISEIANVQTSAK
-170 RPKVHVEVEEES
+170 RPKVRVEVEEE
-182 PSRGSGVEIDELK
+182 PEPQRATILEAEELK
-195 AIKGE
+195 AIRGE
-200 LLKLSDKVKLIQ
+200 LVKLSDKVKLIQ

-219 RPAGSGT
+219 KPQSSAA
-226 VPPEFAEIYRI
+226 VPPEFAEIYRL
-237 AKNSGMDPVHL
+237 AKKSGMDAHHL

-265 STKTVRRYFKTL
+265 STQTVRRYFKTL
-277 LRKMVPVRIERELV
+277 LRKMVPVRLERELV
-291 PPQKRIM
+291 PPQKRIL

-368 LQTLQHMDII
+368 LQALSHMDII

-387 YDKQKIEK
+387 YDKEKIEK

-422 LRAIYNNFSLL
+422 LRAIYSNFSIL

-462 VSYLST
+462 VSYLSI

-491 MARKEGR
+491 RSVKGKR